1 MTTNRKAMDVIKEL
15 KLGPVTFGLLLRS
28 CRSRAGVTQKVFAKK
43 LGITVSHLSDI
54 EKERKFVTVKRAY
67 DFAIKLDDLPERF
80 VHRALQDILRR
91 AKLPYEV
98 ELKKK
103 KVG

>member
-1 MTTNRKAMDVIKEL
+1 MTTNRKAMDVLKEL
-15 KLGPVTFGLLLRS
+15 NLGPITFGFTLKA
-28 CRSRAGVTQKVFAKK
+28 CRSRSDLSQSQFAKK
-43 LGITVSHLSDI
+43 LGISVSHLSDI
-54 EKERKFVTVKRAY
+54 ENNRKFVTVKRAY